1 MYILLLWFREQS
13 RHVFFHHWST
23 KFKDKLPDRGGQT
36 DHAYHHSGLLQWC
49 NLQPCSNDRPKFK
62 GLSGSKL
69 IWQMSTLYPPYHDC
83 SIHNAADLGHMT
95 WLHVTAESL
104 RNAMKVKKWHFSNCR
119 PHPTT
124 TPVIFFHKPKCSG
137 LNSSTACWSLCGL
150 LVQLH
155 FHPWF
160 CQISF
165 YLDRTSNQ
173 KSLEQEWSNIVYNTQ
188 GSVSS
193 CTALHTIS
201 ESVHGLLGNHLWCNK
216 SLDTVLRTEGGFL

>member
-1 MYILLLWFREQS
+1 MSFSTTDQQNS
-13 RHVFFHHWST
+13 RTSCQIEEGKQIMHTITVASYNDTTSSHVAT
-23 KFKDKLPDRGGQT
+23 T
-36 DHAYHHSGLLQWC
+36 DQNSRA
-49 NLQPCSNDRPKFK
+49 F
-62 GLSGSKL
+62 SGSKL

-95 WLHVTAESL
+95 CLHVTAESL

-137 LNSSTACWSLCGL
+137 LNSSTTCWSLCGL